1 MRSTSGLSRAARGT
15 ASFSSSSTRTAAP
28 EAHTGATAA
37 VPSREPAATSSTAAK
52 GAGAIAG
59 EIPSG
64 LERRADS
71 TVGQNCESDAIVP
84 AMATCASGW
93 EPVQVTFLGTSSG
106 VPTRGRNVSA
116 VALRLPQRAELWL
129 FDCGEGTQHQFLRS
143 ELRVSQLRRVFV
155 THMHGDHVFGLP
167 GLLASLGLAG
177 TCGGIDLYGPDRL
190 RDYLEGVLHTSS
202 TRIGYPLRFH
212 RSAPAATH
220 GVPLLEDGDISVR
233 CAPLNHRVPAHAYR
247 VDQKPRSGRFDAEQ
261 ARRLGIPEGPVRAQL
276 KRGLTVTLEDGRV
289 INGASLCG
297 PERPGASVVY
307 CTDTVFCDA
316 AVELARGA
324 DLLIHESTFA
334 HAEAEMAFARQHS
347 TSTMAAQTAL
357 AAGVKQLALTHLSP
371 RYGPGNPVTPDDL
384 LAEARAIFPNTV
396 LARDFLSIDVLPDE
410 PEPAT

>member
-1 MRSTSGLSRAARGT
+1 LLAAEKRSIVT
-15 ASFSSSSTRTAAP
+15 A
-28 EAHTGATAA
+28 
-37 VPSREPAATSSTAAK
+37 V
-52 GAGAIAG
+52 
-59 EIPSG
+59 
-64 LERRADS
+64 
-71 TVGQNCESDAIVP
+71 
-84 AMATCASGW
+84 ATCARG
-93 EPVQVTFLGTSSG
+93 VFGLQVTFLGTSSG

-143 ELRVSQLRRVFV
+143 DLRVSQLRRVFV

-177 TCGGIDLYGPDRL
+177 TCSGIDLYGPDRL
-190 RDYLEGVLHTSS
+190 RDFLEGVLHTSS
-202 TRIGYPLRFH
+202 TRIGYPLRYH
-212 RSAPAATH
+212 RSSGYATS
-220 GVPLLEDGDISVR
+220 GATLLEDGDISVR
-233 CAPLNHRVPAHAYR
+233 CAPLTHRVPACAYR
-247 VDQKPRSGRFDAEQ
+247 VDQKPRPGRFDVER
-261 ARRLGIPEGPVRAQL
+261 ARALGIPPGPIYAQL
-276 KRGLTVTLEDGRV
+276 KLGRSVTLEDGRI

-307 CTDTVFCDA
+307 CTDTVFCEA

-371 RYGPGNPVTPDDL
+371 RYVAGNPVSPDDL
-384 LAEARAIFPNTV
+384 LAEARAIFPNT
-396 LARDFLSIDVLPDE
+396 LMARDFLSIDVLPEDSE
-410 PEPAT
+410 DKPSEQG